1 MKTNPSQTRKIFP
14 LLMIILLIL
23 AAIAPAFAAKEE
35 RKVSRFTELEVSSAF
50 KVILTQG
57 NTEKLL
63 IDASEDDMDQIITE
77 VKGSKLIIRL
87 KSSVFNR
94 QIAGITIYLTF
105 NTLTDI
111 DISGAVEVKGTNVMS
126 FNDLEIE
133 ASGAS
138 TVTLN
143 LSAKKLSCDLS
154 GASSANLVGQA
165 ARFDLDLS
173 GSSKLDAREF
183 TARESNIDASGAS
196 SAQVNV
202 TEKLKV
208 EGSGASNVRYSGNPA
223 IVVSDLSGASSVKKI
238 K

>member
-1 MKTNPSQTRKIFP
+1 MKTNPAQTRKIFP
-14 LLMIILLIL
+14 LLMVILLIL

-35 RKVSRFTELEVSSAF
+35 RKISQFTKLEVSSAF
-50 KVILTQG
+50 KVVLTQG

-63 IDASEDDMDQIITE
+63 IDASEDDMNQIITE
-77 VKGSKLIIRL
+77 VKGNKLIIRL
-87 KSSVFNR
+87 KSAVFNR

-111 DISGAVEVKGTNVMS
+111 DVSGAVEVKGTNVMS

-133 ASGAS
+133 GSGAS
-138 TVTLN
+138 TITLN

-165 ARFDLDLS
+165 ARFDIDLS
-173 GSSKLDAREF
+173 GASKLDAREF
-183 TARESNIDASGAS
+183 TSKESNIDVSGAS